1 MAVEGQEAEPLAS
14 KPRKFL
20 GSQRPFEAGFCRV
33 VPARNRGRLVTWAI
47 SECRKEL
54 PVERERH
61 LTNSWSIN

>member
-33 VPARNRGRLVTWAI
+33 VPARNRGRLD
-47 SECRKEL
+47 
-54 PVERERH
+54 
-61 LTNSWSIN
+61 NMGYF